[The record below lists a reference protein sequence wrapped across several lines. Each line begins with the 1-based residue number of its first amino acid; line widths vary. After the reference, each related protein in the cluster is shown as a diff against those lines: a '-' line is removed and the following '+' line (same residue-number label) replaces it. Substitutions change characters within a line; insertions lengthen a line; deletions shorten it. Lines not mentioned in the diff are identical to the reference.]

1 VATQPRIPFRAVRTL
16 SGTSVPCE
24 AFPEAATQT
33 FAIGAPVY
41 LLDGY
46 LQEVGTDPKLI
57 MGIARGAGQSGA
69 TAGAKTQVVDLAHP
83 DTLFVGNMDSAA
95 GGAGV
100 TAANQRGRM
109 YGITKHSGTG
119 YWSVDSAKAV
129 AATSRLVIWNFWL
142 NAQDGATQAIGDTL
156 GWVVFS
162 FDPAYFQGN
171 KTS

>member
-1 VATQPRIPFRAVRTL
+1 MATQPRIPFLAVRTL

-24 AFPEAATQT
+24 AFPEKASQT
-33 FAIGAPVY
+33 FKKGAPVY

-57 MGIARGAGQSGA
+57 MGIARGDGQNGA
-69 TAGAKTQVVDLAHP
+69 TDGAKTQTVDLAHP
-83 DTLFVGNMDSAA
+83 NTLFVGNMDSGA

-109 YGITKHSGTG
+109 YGITKHGGTG
-119 YWSVDSAKAV
+119 YWSVDSAKSV
-129 AATSRLVIWNFWL
+129 AATSRVVVWNFWL

-156 GWVVFS
+156 GWVVFA
-162 FDPAYFQGN
+162 FDPQFFQGN
-171 KTS
+171 RTS